1 MRTLEI
7 HRITGRSVSFG
18 KISLTATYNLFIVST
33 LTSVYS
39 PAIFIESS
47 TLLIVEMPESTE
59 HVYLSIQ
66 TLPNSATNTV
76 SPV

>member
-1 MRTLEI
+1 MRTLEL

-18 KISLTATYNLFIVST
+18 KVSLTATYNLFMVSI

-39 PAIFIESS
+39 PAKLIESS
-47 TLLIVEMPESTE
+47 TPFTVEMPESTE
-59 HVYLSIQ
+59 HVYPSIQ
-66 TLPNSATNTV
+66 TLPNSATNTI